1 MKLFKKHQINELP
14 TEAVIETDVREFEQ
28 SAERLNYLAAE
39 EERQAERFREAMKD
53 ADERE
58 MWG

>member
-14 TEAVIETDVREFEQ
+14 TEKVIETDVREFEQ
-28 SAERLNYLAAE
+28 SAERLNRLTAE
-39 EERQAERFREAMKD
+39 EERQADEFREAVKD
-53 ADERE
+53 ADERG